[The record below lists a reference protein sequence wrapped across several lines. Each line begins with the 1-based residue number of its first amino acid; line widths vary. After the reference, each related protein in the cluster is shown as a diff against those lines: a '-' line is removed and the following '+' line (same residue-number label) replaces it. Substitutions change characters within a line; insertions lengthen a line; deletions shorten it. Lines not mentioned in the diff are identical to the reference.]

1 MAENNLFVG
10 KWIPADAID
19 TPAEEIR
26 QHMAQFYKDGS
37 CKIPAAMLGKED
49 TPYPM
54 FYFYQVFE
62 NGMMKLDSGEPV
74 MNLYHCAMVGENL
87 TLTALDGK
95 AFTFI
100 KARDEREKRAF
111 AKRKVVADA
120 APAASKK
127 QREPEPDR
135 EPLEHEWKCPSCGKI
150 NQNYVGT
157 CGCGAAKPNDK
168 LFNWAEVHP
177 DLVKKPEEEVVA
189 PVAEEPVKESKK
201 DKKPEIPEREPLEH
215 EWKCPNCGKI
225 NQNYVGTC
233 GCGEA
238 KPNDKLFNWAEVH
251 PDLVKKPEEEVAPV
265 AEEPAKE
272 SKKDK
277 KPEIPEREPLE
288 HEWKCP
294 NCGKINQNY
303 VGTCGCGE
311 AKPNDKLFNWAE
323 VHPDLVKK
331 PEEEVAAP
339 VEEEPKAAKKAKK
352 DEPAPEREP
361 LEHEWK
367 CPNCG
372 KINQNYVGT
381 CGCGEKKPNDKLFNW
396 AEVHPDL
403 VKKPEEEA
411 AAPAAEEPK
420 AEKKAKKAKEEP
432 APVEKQPGENE
443 WKCPSCGKINQ
454 NYVGTCGCGERKPFH
469 PADQK

>member
-1 MAENNLFVG
+1 MADNNLFVG
-10 KWIPADAID
+10 KWLPEG
-19 TPAEEIR
+19 TVEVKPEEVEK
-26 QHMAQFYKDGS
+26 QVVQFYKDGS
-37 CKIPAAMLGKED
+37 CMIPGALLGKD
-49 TPYPM
+49 DAM
-54 FYFYQVFE
+54 FFFYQVYE
-62 NGMMKLDSGEPV
+62 NGMMKLDSGEPA
-74 MNLYHCAMVGENL
+74 MSLYRCRMVGDNL
-87 TLTALDGK
+87 TLTAMDGA
-95 AFTFI
+95 AFTFV
-100 KARDEREKRAF
+100 KVREEKKSRFKSKIAE
-111 AKRKVVADA
+111 VV
-120 APAASKK
+120 PVVEKT
-127 QREPEPDR
+127 REPEPER
-135 EPLEHEWKCPSCGKI
+135 EPLAHEWKCPSCGKI

-177 DLVKKPEEEVVA
+177 DLVKKPEEEPA
-189 PVAEEPVKESKK
+189 PVAVEEPKEEKK
-201 DKKPEIPEREPLEH
+201 SKKPELPEREPLAH

-251 PDLVKKPEEEVAPV
+251 PDLVKKPEEEPAPA
-265 AEEPAKE
+265 AEEPKE
-272 SKKDK
+272 EKKSK
-277 KPEIPEREPLE
+277 KPELPEREPLE

-339 VEEEPKAAKKAKK
+339 AAEEPKEEKKSKK
-352 DEPAPEREP
+352 PEPVEREP
-361 LEHEWK
+361 LAHEWK

-381 CGCGEKKPNDKLFNW
+381 CGCGTAKPNDKLFNW

-403 VKKPEEEA
+403 VKKPEEEPAPVA
-411 AAPAAEEPK
+411 AAEPA
-420 AEKKAKKAKEEP
+420 KKAKKDEKPAEP
-432 APVEKQPGENE
+432 EKQAGANE
-443 WKCPSCGKINQ
+443 WKCPQCGKINQ

>member
-1 MAENNLFVG
+1 MADNNLFVG
-10 KWIPADAID
+10 KWIPSDAVDI
-19 TPAEEIR
+19 PAEEIR

-49 TPYPM
+49 SGAAM
-54 FYFYQVFE
+54 FYFYQVYE

-74 MNLYHCAMVGENL
+74 QSLYHCAMVGDTM
-87 TLTALDGK
+87 TLTAIDG
-95 AFTFI
+95 ASFSFV
-100 KARDEREKRAF
+100 KAREEREKRPFFKQRA
-111 AKRKVVADA
+111 AAEA
-120 APAASKK
+120 APAVAKK
-127 QREPEPDR
+127 EREPEPER
-135 EPLEHEWKCPSCGKI
+135 EPTEYEWKCPSCGKI

-177 DLVKKPEEEVVA
+177 DLVKKPEEEPA
-189 PVAEEPVKESKK
+189 PVIEEPKEEAKP
-201 DKKPEIPEREPLEH
+201 KKPEIPEREPEEY
-215 EWKCPNCGKI
+215 EWKCPQCGKI

-233 GCGEA
+233 GCGAA

-251 PDLVKKPEEEVAPV
+251 PDLVKKPEEEPAPV
-265 AEEPAKE
+265 IEEPKEEAKP
-272 SKKDK
+272 K
-277 KPEIPEREPLE
+277 KPEIPEREPE
-288 HEWKCP
+288 EYEWKCP
-294 NCGKINQNY
+294 QCGKINQNY
-303 VGTCGCGE
+303 VGTCGCGA

-331 PEEEVAAP
+331 PEIEEPAP
-339 VEEEPKAAKKAKK
+339 VVEEPKEEKKAKK
-352 DEPAPEREP
+352 EEPAPERQP
-361 LEHEWK
+361 LEYEWK
-367 CPNCG
+367 CPKCG

-403 VKKPEEEA
+403 VKKPEEEP
-411 AAPAAEEPK
+411 APVVEEPK
-420 AEKKAKKAKEEP
+420 EDKKAKKEKDVP
-432 APVEKQPGENE
+432 AAPEKVAGENE

-469 PADQK
+469 PAGQK